1 VEFIFIFAVNLFEVF
16 FIYLFQVMKVV
27 GAFGVDAL
35 VDDEVLAVF
44 LGD

>member
-1 VEFIFIFAVNLFEVF
+1 MEFIFIFAVNLFEVF
-16 FIYLFQVMKVV
+16 FIHLFQVMKVV

-35 VDDEVLAVF
+35 VDDEELAVF

>member
-1 VEFIFIFAVNLFEVF
+1 
-16 FIYLFQVMKVV
+16 MKVV

-35 VDDEVLAVF
+35 VDDEELAVF